1 MNNKGQ
7 GTITERVGKKGC
19 SFQAKVKIDGTFYT
33 GTFPNRKEANAF
45 IQDIQSKL
53 RRGEAVNHNKVK
65 KTHLSQIFGEY
76 LESNSALPTSKKQRI
91 QKLINEIGNVP
102 LEKFTSNGFESYLK
116 HKKTQNIPA
125 NRSKKKIEP
134 LPDKKYSSG
143 SIRKFYYDIRT
154 ALKWHSKKYDYV
166 FNSKPFDD
174 NPAPPAWEKP
184 RERRLTDKEFEAL
197 LDACHKM
204 YVNKDE
210 LKAIINFQRYS
221 AMRIGET
228 IKMKW
233 SDLRLNEKEPS
244 SSYIFVPKENQKTRN
259 KVSCKDRYIP
269 LRPELY
275 HLIKDTIM
283 KFKKS
288 DGLVFPYWTNVHPL
302 SAKFRLL
309 CKNADISDFRIHDL
323 RHEAISWLFEN
334 TPLTDIEISN
344 ISGHIEMDTLK
355 RYANLRP
362 SKTGAKL
369 WGINNLIIS

>member
-1 MNNKGQ
+1 MNIKGQ
-7 GTITERVGKKGC
+7 GTITERVGKKGI
-19 SFQAKVKIDGTFYT
+19 SYQAKVKVDGVYHTN
-33 GTFPNRKEANAF
+33 TFPTKKEANAF
-45 IQDIQSKL
+45 IQDIQSRIRKGEQVVHTQIKKTRLSEIFAEYLKSDETIPDAKKL
-53 RRGEAVNHNKVK
+53 RIE
-65 KTHLSQIFGEY
+65 
-76 LESNSALPTSKKQRI
+76 
-91 QKLINEIGNVP
+91 KLINEIGNVP
-102 LEKFTSNGFESYLK
+102 LEKFTSGGFEAYLK
-116 HKKTQNIPA
+116 FKKNQTIPA

-134 LPDKKYSSG
+134 LPDKKFSSG
-143 SIRKFYYDIRT
+143 TIRKYYYDIRT
-154 ALKWHSKKYDYV
+154 VLKWHSKKYDYV
-166 FNSKPFDD
+166 FNTKPFND

-184 RERRLTDKEFEAL
+184 RERRLSDSELQSL
-197 LDACHKM
+197 LAACDKM

-210 LKAIINFQRYS
+210 LKAIINFQRFS

-228 IKMKW
+228 MKMKW
-233 SDLRLNEKEPS
+233 SDLRLNEEEPS

-259 KVSCKDRYIP
+259 KMSCKDRYIP

-283 KFKKS
+283 QFKKTS
-288 DGLVFPYWTNVHPL
+288 DLVFPFWADVHPL
-302 SAKFRLL
+302 SARFRVV
-309 CKNADISDFRIHDL
+309 CKNAGIKDFRIHDL

-369 WGINNLIIS
+369 WGKN